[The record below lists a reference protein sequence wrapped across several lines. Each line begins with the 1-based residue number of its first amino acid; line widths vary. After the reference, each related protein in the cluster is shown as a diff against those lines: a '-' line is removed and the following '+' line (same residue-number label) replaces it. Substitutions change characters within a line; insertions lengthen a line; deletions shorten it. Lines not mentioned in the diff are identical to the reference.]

1 MNIRCDHPFHLYHPP
16 AAQYIFPESYLKLY
30 QCFRFNLHSAFG
42 LAAQI
47 AMKKYFPTLKQ
58 SYYHYVLVIHNYR
71 CTNRYVFI
79 DFFCICLRCV
89 DTAVRSVSLINI
101 STKGTSPVCIV
112 NADISIKWHPVIY
125 MGIVSFSHQ
134 IIIGHLRIN
143 RPYTVG
149 WSCTAF
155 DVDISGYN
163 RRIYDALSIHIAP
176 HSLVGNRYFD
186 ISASNIVGIP
196 TFALITVFR
205 LYRSGFSGFDL
216 LDQGIRRFLKPE
228 YRDLDLTV
236 LPTAPSTN
244 ALVREKANQGR
255 PEGCIIIACEQTDGR
270 GRYGR
275 QFFSPVDSGVYLS
288 LLLRPTAYSPQ
299 QATCLTAA
307 AAAAMCQAI
316 EAVTGQQPGIK
327 WVNDIFL
334 HGKKV
339 CGILTEAAVGLET
352 GTLNYMVLGAG
363 VNLYPPAEGFPE
375 EIQSIAGSVLE
386 RSCPEAKNRLVGEF
400 LNRFWD
406 FYSHPECR
414 AYLEDYRARSLAIG
428 RNVTVLSA
436 GKAVSAYAYG
446 IDDDFRLLV
455 RYENGDTEALSYGE
469 IRIQLDESAP

>member
-1 MNIRCDHPFHLYHPP
+1 MTTK
-16 AAQYIFPESYLKLY
+16 EKL
-30 QCFRFNLHSAFG
+30 
-42 LAAQI
+42 LA
-47 AMKKYFPTLKQ
+47 LLED
-58 SYYHYVLVIHNYR
+58 S
-71 CTNRYVFI
+71 
-79 DFFCICLRCV
+79 
-89 DTAVRSVSLINI
+89 
-101 STKGTSPVCIV
+101 KGTFFSGEEIARTLQVSRAAVWKAV
-112 NADISIKWHPVIY
+112 NALREDGYTIDAATNKGYRLSPDSDI
-125 MGIVSFSHQ
+125 
-134 IIIGHLRIN
+134 
-143 RPYTVG
+143 
-149 WSCTAF
+149 
-155 DVDISGYN
+155 
-163 RRIYDALSIHIAP
+163 LSP
-176 HSLVGNRYFD
+176 
-186 ISASNIVGIP
+186 
-196 TFALITVFR
+196 
-205 LYRSGFSGFDL
+205 
-216 LDQGIRRFLKPE
+216 QGIRRFLKPE

-255 PEGCIIIACEQTDGR
+255 PEGCVIIACEQTDGR

-375 EIQSIAGSVLE
+375 EIQPIAGSVLE

-406 FYSHPECR
+406 FYAHPECR
-414 AYLEDYRARSLAIG
+414 TYLEDYRARSLAIG

-469 IRIQLDESAP
+469 IRIQLDADKPLTNTRSTLYF

>member
-1 MNIRCDHPFHLYHPP
+1 MTTK
-16 AAQYIFPESYLKLY
+16 EKL
-30 QCFRFNLHSAFG
+30 
-42 LAAQI
+42 LA
-47 AMKKYFPTLKQ
+47 LLED
-58 SYYHYVLVIHNYR
+58 S
-71 CTNRYVFI
+71 
-79 DFFCICLRCV
+79 
-89 DTAVRSVSLINI
+89 
-101 STKGTSPVCIV
+101 KGT
-112 NADISIKWHPVIY
+112 
-125 MGIVSFSHQ
+125 F
-134 IIIGHLRIN
+134 
-143 RPYTVG
+143 
-149 WSCTAF
+149 
-155 DVDISGYN
+155 
-163 RRIYDALSIHIAP
+163 
-176 HSLVGNRYFD
+176 
-186 ISASNIVGIP
+186 
-196 TFALITVFR
+196 
-205 LYRSGFSGFDL
+205 FSGEEIARTLQVSRAAVWKAVSALREDGYTIDAATNKGYRL
-216 LDQGIRRFLKPE
+216 SPDSDILSPQGIRRFLKPE

-244 ALVREKANQGR
+244 ALVREKANQGC
-255 PEGCIIIACEQTDGR
+255 PEGCIIIACEQTAGR

-316 EAVTGQQPGIK
+316 EEVTGQQPGIK

-363 VNLYPPAEGFPE
+363 VNLYPPVKGFPE

>member
-1 MNIRCDHPFHLYHPP
+1 MTTK
-16 AAQYIFPESYLKLY
+16 EKL
-30 QCFRFNLHSAFG
+30 
-42 LAAQI
+42 LA
-47 AMKKYFPTLKQ
+47 LLED
-58 SYYHYVLVIHNYR
+58 S
-71 CTNRYVFI
+71 
-79 DFFCICLRCV
+79 
-89 DTAVRSVSLINI
+89 
-101 STKGTSPVCIV
+101 KGTFFSGEEIARTLQVSRAAVWKAV
-112 NADISIKWHPVIY
+112 NALREDGYTIDAATNKGYRLSPDSDI
-125 MGIVSFSHQ
+125 
-134 IIIGHLRIN
+134 
-143 RPYTVG
+143 
-149 WSCTAF
+149 
-155 DVDISGYN
+155 
-163 RRIYDALSIHIAP
+163 LSP
-176 HSLVGNRYFD
+176 
-186 ISASNIVGIP
+186 
-196 TFALITVFR
+196 
-205 LYRSGFSGFDL
+205 
-216 LDQGIRRFLKPE
+216 QGIRRFLKPE

-255 PEGCIIIACEQTDGR
+255 PEGCIIIACEQTAGR

-352 GTLNYMVLGAG
+352 GALDYMVLGAG
-363 VNLYPPAEGFPE
+363 VNLYPPVKGFPE
-375 EIQSIAGSVLE
+375 EIQPIAGSVLE

-406 FYSHPECR
+406 FYTHPECR
-414 AYLEDYRARSLAIG
+414 TYLEDYRSRSLAIG
-428 RNVTVLSA
+428 QNVTVLSA
-436 GKAVSAYAYG
+436 GRAVSAYAYG

-469 IRIQLDESAP
+469 IRIQLAESAP

>member
-1 MNIRCDHPFHLYHPP
+1 MTTK
-16 AAQYIFPESYLKLY
+16 EKL
-30 QCFRFNLHSAFG
+30 
-42 LAAQI
+42 LA
-47 AMKKYFPTLKQ
+47 LLED
-58 SYYHYVLVIHNYR
+58 S
-71 CTNRYVFI
+71 
-79 DFFCICLRCV
+79 
-89 DTAVRSVSLINI
+89 
-101 STKGTSPVCIV
+101 KGTFFSGEEIARTLQVSRAAVWKAV
-112 NADISIKWHPVIY
+112 NALREDGYTIDAATNKGYRLSPDSDI
-125 MGIVSFSHQ
+125 
-134 IIIGHLRIN
+134 
-143 RPYTVG
+143 
-149 WSCTAF
+149 
-155 DVDISGYN
+155 
-163 RRIYDALSIHIAP
+163 LSP
-176 HSLVGNRYFD
+176 
-186 ISASNIVGIP
+186 
-196 TFALITVFR
+196 
-205 LYRSGFSGFDL
+205 
-216 LDQGIRRFLKPE
+216 QGIRRFLKPE

-255 PEGCIIIACEQTDGR
+255 PEGCVIVACEQTDGR

-275 QFFSPVDSGVYLS
+275 QFFSPIDSGVYLS

-352 GTLNYMVLGAG
+352 GALDYMVLGAG
-363 VNLYPPAEGFPE
+363 VNLYPPVKGFPE
-375 EIQSIAGSVLE
+375 EIQPIAGSVLE

-406 FYSHPECR
+406 FYTHPECR
-414 AYLEDYRARSLAIG
+414 AYLEDYRSRSLAIG
-428 RNVTVLSA
+428 QNVTVLSA
-436 GKAVSAYAYG
+436 GRAVSAYAYG

-469 IRIQLDESAP
+469 IRIQLAESAP

>member
-1 MNIRCDHPFHLYHPP
+1 MTTK
-16 AAQYIFPESYLKLY
+16 EKL
-30 QCFRFNLHSAFG
+30 
-42 LAAQI
+42 LA
-47 AMKKYFPTLKQ
+47 LLED
-58 SYYHYVLVIHNYR
+58 S
-71 CTNRYVFI
+71 
-79 DFFCICLRCV
+79 
-89 DTAVRSVSLINI
+89 
-101 STKGTSPVCIV
+101 KGTFFSGEEIARTLQVSRAAVWKAV
-112 NADISIKWHPVIY
+112 NALREDGYTIDAATNKGYRLSPDSDI
-125 MGIVSFSHQ
+125 
-134 IIIGHLRIN
+134 
-143 RPYTVG
+143 
-149 WSCTAF
+149 
-155 DVDISGYN
+155 
-163 RRIYDALSIHIAP
+163 LSP
-176 HSLVGNRYFD
+176 
-186 ISASNIVGIP
+186 
-196 TFALITVFR
+196 
-205 LYRSGFSGFDL
+205 
-216 LDQGIRRFLKPE
+216 QGIRRFLKPE

-316 EAVTGQQPGIK
+316 EAVAGQQPGIK

-363 VNLYPPAEGFPE
+363 VNLYPPVKGFPE
-375 EIQSIAGSVLE
+375 EIQPIAGSVLE

-406 FYSHPECR
+406 FYAHPECR
-414 AYLEDYRARSLAIG
+414 TYLEDYRARSLAIG

-469 IRIQLDESAP
+469 IRIQLAESAP

>member
-1 MNIRCDHPFHLYHPP
+1 MTTK
-16 AAQYIFPESYLKLY
+16 EKL
-30 QCFRFNLHSAFG
+30 
-42 LAAQI
+42 LA
-47 AMKKYFPTLKQ
+47 LLED
-58 SYYHYVLVIHNYR
+58 S
-71 CTNRYVFI
+71 
-79 DFFCICLRCV
+79 
-89 DTAVRSVSLINI
+89 
-101 STKGTSPVCIV
+101 KGT
-112 NADISIKWHPVIY
+112 
-125 MGIVSFSHQ
+125 F
-134 IIIGHLRIN
+134 
-143 RPYTVG
+143 
-149 WSCTAF
+149 
-155 DVDISGYN
+155 
-163 RRIYDALSIHIAP
+163 
-176 HSLVGNRYFD
+176 
-186 ISASNIVGIP
+186 
-196 TFALITVFR
+196 
-205 LYRSGFSGFDL
+205 FSGEEIARTLQVSRAAVWKAVSALREDGYTIDAATNKGYRL
-216 LDQGIRRFLKPE
+216 SPDSDILSPQGIRRFLKPE

-270 GRYGR
+270 GRYER

-363 VNLYPPAEGFPE
+363 VNLYPPVKGFPE
-375 EIQSIAGSVLE
+375 EIQPIAGSVLE

-406 FYSHPECR
+406 FYTHPECR
-414 AYLEDYRARSLAIG
+414 AYLEDYRSRSLAIG
-428 RNVTVLSA
+428 QNVTVLSA
-436 GKAVSAYAYG
+436 GRAVSAYAYG

>member
-1 MNIRCDHPFHLYHPP
+1 MTTK
-16 AAQYIFPESYLKLY
+16 EKL
-30 QCFRFNLHSAFG
+30 
-42 LAAQI
+42 LA
-47 AMKKYFPTLKQ
+47 LLED
-58 SYYHYVLVIHNYR
+58 S
-71 CTNRYVFI
+71 
-79 DFFCICLRCV
+79 
-89 DTAVRSVSLINI
+89 
-101 STKGTSPVCIV
+101 KGTFFSGEEIARTLQVSRAAVWKAV
-112 NADISIKWHPVIY
+112 NA
-125 MGIVSFSHQ
+125 
-134 IIIGHLRIN
+134 LREDG
-143 RPYTVG
+143 YTVDAATNKG
-149 WSCTAF
+149 YRLSP
-155 DVDISGYN
+155 DSDI
-163 RRIYDALSIHIAP
+163 LSP
-176 HSLVGNRYFD
+176 
-186 ISASNIVGIP
+186 
-196 TFALITVFR
+196 
-205 LYRSGFSGFDL
+205 
-216 LDQGIRRFLKPE
+216 QGIRRFLKPE

-255 PEGCIIIACEQTDGR
+255 PEGCVIVACEQTDGR

-386 RSCPEAKNRLVGEF
+386 HSCPEAKNRLVGEF

-406 FYSHPECR
+406 FYAHPECR
-414 AYLEDYRARSLAIG
+414 TYLEDYRARSLAIG

-469 IRIQLDESAP
+469 IRIQLAESAP

>member
-1 MNIRCDHPFHLYHPP
+1 MTTK
-16 AAQYIFPESYLKLY
+16 EKL
-30 QCFRFNLHSAFG
+30 
-42 LAAQI
+42 LA
-47 AMKKYFPTLKQ
+47 LLED
-58 SYYHYVLVIHNYR
+58 S
-71 CTNRYVFI
+71 
-79 DFFCICLRCV
+79 
-89 DTAVRSVSLINI
+89 
-101 STKGTSPVCIV
+101 KGTFFSGEEIARTLQVSRAAVWKAV
-112 NADISIKWHPVIY
+112 NALREDGYTIDAATNKGYRLSPDSDI
-125 MGIVSFSHQ
+125 
-134 IIIGHLRIN
+134 
-143 RPYTVG
+143 
-149 WSCTAF
+149 
-155 DVDISGYN
+155 
-163 RRIYDALSIHIAP
+163 LSP
-176 HSLVGNRYFD
+176 
-186 ISASNIVGIP
+186 
-196 TFALITVFR
+196 
-205 LYRSGFSGFDL
+205 
-216 LDQGIRRFLKPE
+216 QGIRRFLKPE

-244 ALVREKANQGR
+244 ALVREKANQGC
-255 PEGCIIIACEQTDGR
+255 PEGCIIIACEQTAGR

-316 EAVTGQQPGIK
+316 EEVTGQQPGIK

-386 RSCPEAKNRLVGEF
+386 HSCPEARNRLVGEF

>member
-1 MNIRCDHPFHLYHPP
+1 M
-16 AAQYIFPESYLKLY
+16 
-30 QCFRFNLHSAFG
+30 
-42 LAAQI
+42 
-47 AMKKYFPTLKQ
+47 T
-58 SYYHYVLVIHNYR
+58 
-71 CTNRYVFI
+71 
-79 DFFCICLRCV
+79 
-89 DTAVRSVSLINI
+89 
-101 STKGTSPVCIV
+101 TKGKLLALLEDSKGTFFSGEEIARTLQVSRAAVWKAV
-112 NADISIKWHPVIY
+112 NA
-125 MGIVSFSHQ
+125 
-134 IIIGHLRIN
+134 LREDG
-143 RPYTVG
+143 YTVDAATNKG
-149 WSCTAF
+149 YRLSP
-155 DVDISGYN
+155 DSDI
-163 RRIYDALSIHIAP
+163 LSP
-176 HSLVGNRYFD
+176 
-186 ISASNIVGIP
+186 
-196 TFALITVFR
+196 
-205 LYRSGFSGFDL
+205 
-216 LDQGIRRFLKPE
+216 QGIRRFLKPE

-244 ALVREKANQGR
+244 ALVREKANQGC

-386 RSCPEAKNRLVGEF
+386 RSCPEAKKRLVGEF

-406 FYSHPECR
+406 FYAHPECR
-414 AYLEDYRARSLAIG
+414 TYLEDYRARSLAIG

-469 IRIQLDESAP
+469 IRIQLAESAP

>member
-1 MNIRCDHPFHLYHPP
+1 MTTKEKLLALLEENRGTFFSGEEIARALQVSR
-16 AAQYIFPESYLKLY
+16 AAVWK
-30 QCFRFNLHSAFG
+30 A
-42 LAAQI
+42 
-47 AMKKYFPTLKQ
+47 
-58 SYYHYVLVIHNYR
+58 
-71 CTNRYVFI
+71 
-79 DFFCICLRCV
+79 
-89 DTAVRSVSLINI
+89 
-101 STKGTSPVCIV
+101 V
-112 NADISIKWHPVIY
+112 NALREDGYTIDAATNKGYRLSPDSDI
-125 MGIVSFSHQ
+125 
-134 IIIGHLRIN
+134 
-143 RPYTVG
+143 
-149 WSCTAF
+149 
-155 DVDISGYN
+155 
-163 RRIYDALSIHIAP
+163 LSP
-176 HSLVGNRYFD
+176 
-186 ISASNIVGIP
+186 
-196 TFALITVFR
+196 
-205 LYRSGFSGFDL
+205 
-216 LDQGIRRFLKPE
+216 QGIRRFLKPE

-244 ALVREKANQGR
+244 ALVREKANQGC
-255 PEGCIIIACEQTDGR
+255 PEGCVIIACEQTAGR

-352 GTLNYMVLGAG
+352 GALDYMVLGAG

-386 RSCPEAKNRLVGEF
+386 HSCPEAKNRLVGEF
-400 LNRFWD
+400 LSRFLD

-436 GKAVSAYAYG
+436 GRAVSAYAYG
-446 IDDDFRLLV
+446 IDDDFCLLV
-455 RYENGDTEALSYGE
+455 RYENGKTEALSYGE
-469 IRIQLDESAP
+469 IRIQLGADTP

>member
-1 MNIRCDHPFHLYHPP
+1 MTTK
-16 AAQYIFPESYLKLY
+16 EKL
-30 QCFRFNLHSAFG
+30 
-42 LAAQI
+42 LA
-47 AMKKYFPTLKQ
+47 LLED
-58 SYYHYVLVIHNYR
+58 S
-71 CTNRYVFI
+71 
-79 DFFCICLRCV
+79 
-89 DTAVRSVSLINI
+89 
-101 STKGTSPVCIV
+101 KGTFFSGEEIARTLQVSRAAVWKAV
-112 NADISIKWHPVIY
+112 NALREDGYTIDAATNKGYRLSPDSDI
-125 MGIVSFSHQ
+125 
-134 IIIGHLRIN
+134 
-143 RPYTVG
+143 
-149 WSCTAF
+149 
-155 DVDISGYN
+155 
-163 RRIYDALSIHIAP
+163 LSP
-176 HSLVGNRYFD
+176 
-186 ISASNIVGIP
+186 
-196 TFALITVFR
+196 
-205 LYRSGFSGFDL
+205 
-216 LDQGIRRFLKPE
+216 QGIRRFLKPE

-255 PEGCIIIACEQTDGR
+255 PEGCVIVACEQTDGR

-275 QFFSPVDSGVYLS
+275 QFFSPIDSGVYLS

-363 VNLYPPAEGFPE
+363 VNLYPPVKGFPE
-375 EIQSIAGSVLE
+375 EIQPIAGSVLE

-406 FYSHPECR
+406 FYTHPECR
-414 AYLEDYRARSLAIG
+414 TYLEDYRSRSLAIG
-428 RNVTVLSA
+428 QNVTVLSA
-436 GKAVSAYAYG
+436 GRAVSAYAYG

-469 IRIQLDESAP
+469 IRIQLAESAP

>member
-1 MNIRCDHPFHLYHPP
+1 MTTK
-16 AAQYIFPESYLKLY
+16 EKL
-30 QCFRFNLHSAFG
+30 
-42 LAAQI
+42 LA
-47 AMKKYFPTLKQ
+47 LLED
-58 SYYHYVLVIHNYR
+58 S
-71 CTNRYVFI
+71 
-79 DFFCICLRCV
+79 
-89 DTAVRSVSLINI
+89 
-101 STKGTSPVCIV
+101 KGT
-112 NADISIKWHPVIY
+112 
-125 MGIVSFSHQ
+125 F
-134 IIIGHLRIN
+134 
-143 RPYTVG
+143 
-149 WSCTAF
+149 
-155 DVDISGYN
+155 
-163 RRIYDALSIHIAP
+163 
-176 HSLVGNRYFD
+176 
-186 ISASNIVGIP
+186 
-196 TFALITVFR
+196 
-205 LYRSGFSGFDL
+205 FSGEEIARTLQVSRAAVWKAVSALREDGYTIDAATNKGYRL
-216 LDQGIRRFLKPE
+216 SPDSDILSPQGIRRFLKPE

-255 PEGCIIIACEQTDGR
+255 PEGCVIVACEQTDGR

-275 QFFSPVDSGVYLS
+275 QFFSPIDSGVYLS

-375 EIQSIAGSVLE
+375 EIQPIAGSVLE

-406 FYSHPECR
+406 FYTHPECR
-414 AYLEDYRARSLAIG
+414 TYLEDYRSRSLAIG
-428 RNVTVLSA
+428 QNVTVLSA
-436 GKAVSAYAYG
+436 GRAVSAYAYG

-469 IRIQLDESAP
+469 IRIQLAESAP

>member
-1 MNIRCDHPFHLYHPP
+1 MTTK
-16 AAQYIFPESYLKLY
+16 EKL
-30 QCFRFNLHSAFG
+30 
-42 LAAQI
+42 LA
-47 AMKKYFPTLKQ
+47 LLED
-58 SYYHYVLVIHNYR
+58 S
-71 CTNRYVFI
+71 
-79 DFFCICLRCV
+79 
-89 DTAVRSVSLINI
+89 
-101 STKGTSPVCIV
+101 KGTFFSGEEIARTLQVSRAAVWKAV
-112 NADISIKWHPVIY
+112 NALREDGYTIDAATNKGYRLSPDSDI
-125 MGIVSFSHQ
+125 
-134 IIIGHLRIN
+134 
-143 RPYTVG
+143 
-149 WSCTAF
+149 
-155 DVDISGYN
+155 
-163 RRIYDALSIHIAP
+163 LSP
-176 HSLVGNRYFD
+176 
-186 ISASNIVGIP
+186 
-196 TFALITVFR
+196 
-205 LYRSGFSGFDL
+205 
-216 LDQGIRRFLKPE
+216 QGIRRFLKPE

-244 ALVREKANQGR
+244 ALVREKANQGC
-255 PEGCIIIACEQTDGR
+255 PEGCVIVACEQTAGR

-406 FYSHPECR
+406 FYTHPECR
-414 AYLEDYRARSLAIG
+414 TYLEDYRSRSLAVG
-428 RNVTVLSA
+428 RRVTVLSN
-436 GKAVSAYAYG
+436 GQAVSAYAYG

-455 RYENGDTEALSYGE
+455 RYDSGKTEALSYGE

>member
-1 MNIRCDHPFHLYHPP
+1 MTTK
-16 AAQYIFPESYLKLY
+16 EKL
-30 QCFRFNLHSAFG
+30 
-42 LAAQI
+42 LA
-47 AMKKYFPTLKQ
+47 LLED
-58 SYYHYVLVIHNYR
+58 S
-71 CTNRYVFI
+71 
-79 DFFCICLRCV
+79 
-89 DTAVRSVSLINI
+89 
-101 STKGTSPVCIV
+101 KGTFFSGEEIARTLQVSRAAVWKAV
-112 NADISIKWHPVIY
+112 NALREDGYTIDAATNKGYRLSPDSDI
-125 MGIVSFSHQ
+125 
-134 IIIGHLRIN
+134 
-143 RPYTVG
+143 
-149 WSCTAF
+149 
-155 DVDISGYN
+155 
-163 RRIYDALSIHIAP
+163 LSP
-176 HSLVGNRYFD
+176 
-186 ISASNIVGIP
+186 
-196 TFALITVFR
+196 
-205 LYRSGFSGFDL
+205 
-216 LDQGIRRFLKPE
+216 QGIRRFLKPE

-255 PEGCIIIACEQTDGR
+255 PEGCVIVACEQTAGR

-406 FYSHPECR
+406 FYAHPECR
-414 AYLEDYRARSLAIG
+414 TYLEDYRARSLAIG

-469 IRIQLDESAP
+469 IRIQLAESAP

>member
-1 MNIRCDHPFHLYHPP
+1 MTTK
-16 AAQYIFPESYLKLY
+16 EKL
-30 QCFRFNLHSAFG
+30 
-42 LAAQI
+42 LA
-47 AMKKYFPTLKQ
+47 LLED
-58 SYYHYVLVIHNYR
+58 S
-71 CTNRYVFI
+71 
-79 DFFCICLRCV
+79 
-89 DTAVRSVSLINI
+89 
-101 STKGTSPVCIV
+101 KGTFFSGEEIARTLQVSRAAVWKAV
-112 NADISIKWHPVIY
+112 NALREDGYTIDAATNKGYRLSPDSDI
-125 MGIVSFSHQ
+125 
-134 IIIGHLRIN
+134 
-143 RPYTVG
+143 
-149 WSCTAF
+149 
-155 DVDISGYN
+155 
-163 RRIYDALSIHIAP
+163 LSP
-176 HSLVGNRYFD
+176 
-186 ISASNIVGIP
+186 
-196 TFALITVFR
+196 
-205 LYRSGFSGFDL
+205 
-216 LDQGIRRFLKPE
+216 QGIRRFLKPE

-244 ALVREKANQGR
+244 ALVREKANQGC
-255 PEGCIIIACEQTDGR
+255 PEGCVIVACEQTDGR

-386 RSCPEAKNRLVGEF
+386 HSCPEAKNRLVGEF

-428 RNVTVLSA
+428 QNVTVLSA
-436 GKAVSAYAYG
+436 GQKVSAYAYG

-455 RYENGDTEALSYGE
+455 RYGNGETEALSYGE
-469 IRIQLDESAP
+469 IRIQLDADTT

>member
-1 MNIRCDHPFHLYHPP
+1 MTTK
-16 AAQYIFPESYLKLY
+16 EKL
-30 QCFRFNLHSAFG
+30 
-42 LAAQI
+42 LA
-47 AMKKYFPTLKQ
+47 LLED
-58 SYYHYVLVIHNYR
+58 S
-71 CTNRYVFI
+71 
-79 DFFCICLRCV
+79 
-89 DTAVRSVSLINI
+89 
-101 STKGTSPVCIV
+101 KGTFFSGEEIARTLQVSRAAVWKAV
-112 NADISIKWHPVIY
+112 NALREDGYIVDAATNKGYRLSPDSDI
-125 MGIVSFSHQ
+125 
-134 IIIGHLRIN
+134 
-143 RPYTVG
+143 
-149 WSCTAF
+149 
-155 DVDISGYN
+155 
-163 RRIYDALSIHIAP
+163 LSP
-176 HSLVGNRYFD
+176 
-186 ISASNIVGIP
+186 
-196 TFALITVFR
+196 
-205 LYRSGFSGFDL
+205 
-216 LDQGIRRFLKPE
+216 QGIRRFLKPE

-334 HGKKV
+334 RGKKV

-363 VNLYPPAEGFPE
+363 VNLYPPVKGFPE
-375 EIQSIAGSVLE
+375 EIQPIAGSVLE

-400 LNRFWD
+400 LNRFWE
-406 FYSHPECR
+406 FYTHPER
-414 AYLEDYRARSLAIG
+414 KEYLEDYRTRSLAIG

>member
-1 MNIRCDHPFHLYHPP
+1 MTTK
-16 AAQYIFPESYLKLY
+16 EKL
-30 QCFRFNLHSAFG
+30 
-42 LAAQI
+42 LA
-47 AMKKYFPTLKQ
+47 LLED
-58 SYYHYVLVIHNYR
+58 S
-71 CTNRYVFI
+71 
-79 DFFCICLRCV
+79 
-89 DTAVRSVSLINI
+89 
-101 STKGTSPVCIV
+101 KGTFFSGEEIARTLQVSRAAVWKAV
-112 NADISIKWHPVIY
+112 NA
-125 MGIVSFSHQ
+125 
-134 IIIGHLRIN
+134 LREDG
-143 RPYTVG
+143 YTVDAATNKG
-149 WSCTAF
+149 YRLSP
-155 DVDISGYN
+155 DSDI
-163 RRIYDALSIHIAP
+163 LSP
-176 HSLVGNRYFD
+176 
-186 ISASNIVGIP
+186 
-196 TFALITVFR
+196 
-205 LYRSGFSGFDL
+205 
-216 LDQGIRRFLKPE
+216 QGIRRFLKPE

-255 PEGCIIIACEQTDGR
+255 PEGCVIVACEQTDGR

-375 EIQSIAGSVLE
+375 EIQPIAGSVLE

-406 FYSHPECR
+406 FYTHPECR
-414 AYLEDYRARSLAIG
+414 TYLEDYRSRSLAIG
-428 RNVTVLSA
+428 QNVTVLSA
-436 GKAVSAYAYG
+436 GRAVSAYAYG

-469 IRIQLDESAP
+469 IRIQLAESAP

>member
-1 MNIRCDHPFHLYHPP
+1 MTTK
-16 AAQYIFPESYLKLY
+16 EKL
-30 QCFRFNLHSAFG
+30 
-42 LAAQI
+42 LA
-47 AMKKYFPTLKQ
+47 LLED
-58 SYYHYVLVIHNYR
+58 S
-71 CTNRYVFI
+71 
-79 DFFCICLRCV
+79 
-89 DTAVRSVSLINI
+89 
-101 STKGTSPVCIV
+101 KGT
-112 NADISIKWHPVIY
+112 
-125 MGIVSFSHQ
+125 F
-134 IIIGHLRIN
+134 
-143 RPYTVG
+143 
-149 WSCTAF
+149 
-155 DVDISGYN
+155 
-163 RRIYDALSIHIAP
+163 
-176 HSLVGNRYFD
+176 
-186 ISASNIVGIP
+186 
-196 TFALITVFR
+196 
-205 LYRSGFSGFDL
+205 FSGEEIARTLQVSRAAVWKAVSALREDGYTIDAATNKGYRL
-216 LDQGIRRFLKPE
+216 SPDSDILSPQGIRRFLKPE

-244 ALVREKANQGR
+244 ALVREKANQGC
-255 PEGCIIIACEQTDGR
+255 PEGCVIVACEQTDGR

-334 HGKKV
+334 RGKKV

-363 VNLYPPAEGFPE
+363 LNLYPPAEGFPE

-469 IRIQLDESAP
+469 IRIQLAESAP

>member
-1 MNIRCDHPFHLYHPP
+1 MTTK
-16 AAQYIFPESYLKLY
+16 EKL
-30 QCFRFNLHSAFG
+30 
-42 LAAQI
+42 LA
-47 AMKKYFPTLKQ
+47 LLED
-58 SYYHYVLVIHNYR
+58 S
-71 CTNRYVFI
+71 
-79 DFFCICLRCV
+79 
-89 DTAVRSVSLINI
+89 
-101 STKGTSPVCIV
+101 KGTFFSGEEIARTLQVSRAAVWKAV
-112 NADISIKWHPVIY
+112 NALREDGYTIDAATNKGYRLSPDSDI
-125 MGIVSFSHQ
+125 
-134 IIIGHLRIN
+134 
-143 RPYTVG
+143 
-149 WSCTAF
+149 
-155 DVDISGYN
+155 
-163 RRIYDALSIHIAP
+163 LSP
-176 HSLVGNRYFD
+176 
-186 ISASNIVGIP
+186 
-196 TFALITVFR
+196 
-205 LYRSGFSGFDL
+205 
-216 LDQGIRRFLKPE
+216 QGIRRFLKPE

-255 PEGCIIIACEQTDGR
+255 PEGCVIVACEQTAGR

-363 VNLYPPAEGFPE
+363 LNLYPPAEGFPE

>member
-1 MNIRCDHPFHLYHPP
+1 MTTK
-16 AAQYIFPESYLKLY
+16 EKL
-30 QCFRFNLHSAFG
+30 
-42 LAAQI
+42 LA
-47 AMKKYFPTLKQ
+47 LLED
-58 SYYHYVLVIHNYR
+58 S
-71 CTNRYVFI
+71 
-79 DFFCICLRCV
+79 
-89 DTAVRSVSLINI
+89 
-101 STKGTSPVCIV
+101 KGTFFSGEEIARTLQVSRAAVWKAV
-112 NADISIKWHPVIY
+112 NALREDGYTIDAATNKGYRLSPDSDI
-125 MGIVSFSHQ
+125 
-134 IIIGHLRIN
+134 
-143 RPYTVG
+143 
-149 WSCTAF
+149 
-155 DVDISGYN
+155 
-163 RRIYDALSIHIAP
+163 LSP
-176 HSLVGNRYFD
+176 
-186 ISASNIVGIP
+186 
-196 TFALITVFR
+196 
-205 LYRSGFSGFDL
+205 
-216 LDQGIRRFLKPE
+216 QGIRRFLKPE

-244 ALVREKANQGR
+244 ALVREKANQGC

-363 VNLYPPAEGFPE
+363 VNLYPPVKGFPE
-375 EIQSIAGSVLE
+375 EIQPIAGSVLE

-406 FYSHPECR
+406 FYTHPECR
-414 AYLEDYRARSLAIG
+414 TYLEDYRSRSLAIG
-428 RNVTVLSA
+428 QNVTVLSA

>member
-1 MNIRCDHPFHLYHPP
+1 MTTK
-16 AAQYIFPESYLKLY
+16 EKL
-30 QCFRFNLHSAFG
+30 
-42 LAAQI
+42 LA
-47 AMKKYFPTLKQ
+47 LLED
-58 SYYHYVLVIHNYR
+58 S
-71 CTNRYVFI
+71 
-79 DFFCICLRCV
+79 
-89 DTAVRSVSLINI
+89 
-101 STKGTSPVCIV
+101 KGTFFSGEEIARTLQVSRAAVWKAV
-112 NADISIKWHPVIY
+112 NALREDGYTIDAATNKGYRLSPDSDI
-125 MGIVSFSHQ
+125 
-134 IIIGHLRIN
+134 
-143 RPYTVG
+143 
-149 WSCTAF
+149 
-155 DVDISGYN
+155 
-163 RRIYDALSIHIAP
+163 LSP
-176 HSLVGNRYFD
+176 
-186 ISASNIVGIP
+186 
-196 TFALITVFR
+196 
-205 LYRSGFSGFDL
+205 
-216 LDQGIRRFLKPE
+216 QGIRRFLKPE

-244 ALVREKANQGR
+244 ALVREKANQGC
-255 PEGCIIIACEQTDGR
+255 PEGCIIIACEQTAGR

-352 GTLNYMVLGAG
+352 GALDYMVLGAG
-363 VNLYPPAEGFPE
+363 VNLYPPVKGFPE
-375 EIQSIAGSVLE
+375 EIQPIAGSVLE

-406 FYSHPECR
+406 FYTHPECR
-414 AYLEDYRARSLAIG
+414 TYLEDYRSRSLAIG
-428 RNVTVLSA
+428 QNVTVLSA
-436 GKAVSAYAYG
+436 GRAVSAYAYG

-469 IRIQLDESAP
+469 IRIQLAESAP

>member
-1 MNIRCDHPFHLYHPP
+1 MTTK
-16 AAQYIFPESYLKLY
+16 EKL
-30 QCFRFNLHSAFG
+30 
-42 LAAQI
+42 LA
-47 AMKKYFPTLKQ
+47 LLED
-58 SYYHYVLVIHNYR
+58 S
-71 CTNRYVFI
+71 
-79 DFFCICLRCV
+79 
-89 DTAVRSVSLINI
+89 
-101 STKGTSPVCIV
+101 KGTFFSGEEIARTLQVSRAAVWKAV
-112 NADISIKWHPVIY
+112 NALREDGYTIDAATNKGYRLSPDSDI
-125 MGIVSFSHQ
+125 
-134 IIIGHLRIN
+134 
-143 RPYTVG
+143 
-149 WSCTAF
+149 
-155 DVDISGYN
+155 
-163 RRIYDALSIHIAP
+163 LSP
-176 HSLVGNRYFD
+176 
-186 ISASNIVGIP
+186 
-196 TFALITVFR
+196 
-205 LYRSGFSGFDL
+205 
-216 LDQGIRRFLKPE
+216 QGIRRFLKPE

-244 ALVREKANQGR
+244 ALVREKANQGC
-255 PEGCIIIACEQTDGR
+255 PEGCVIVACEQTDGR

-386 RSCPEAKNRLVGEF
+386 HSCPEAKNRLVGEF

-414 AYLEDYRARSLAIG
+414 TYLEDYRARSLAIG

-469 IRIQLDESAP
+469 IRIQLAESAP

>member
-1 MNIRCDHPFHLYHPP
+1 MTTK
-16 AAQYIFPESYLKLY
+16 EKL
-30 QCFRFNLHSAFG
+30 
-42 LAAQI
+42 LA
-47 AMKKYFPTLKQ
+47 LLED
-58 SYYHYVLVIHNYR
+58 S
-71 CTNRYVFI
+71 
-79 DFFCICLRCV
+79 
-89 DTAVRSVSLINI
+89 
-101 STKGTSPVCIV
+101 KGTFFSGEEIARTLQVSRAAVWKAV
-112 NADISIKWHPVIY
+112 NALREDGYTIDAATNKGYRLSPDSDI
-125 MGIVSFSHQ
+125 
-134 IIIGHLRIN
+134 
-143 RPYTVG
+143 
-149 WSCTAF
+149 
-155 DVDISGYN
+155 
-163 RRIYDALSIHIAP
+163 LSP
-176 HSLVGNRYFD
+176 
-186 ISASNIVGIP
+186 
-196 TFALITVFR
+196 
-205 LYRSGFSGFDL
+205 
-216 LDQGIRRFLKPE
+216 QGIRRFLKPE

-244 ALVREKANQGR
+244 ALVREKANQGC

-386 RSCPEAKNRLVGEF
+386 HSCPEAKNRLVGEF

-436 GKAVSAYAYG
+436 GKAVSVYAYG

>member
-1 MNIRCDHPFHLYHPP
+1 VTTK
-16 AAQYIFPESYLKLY
+16 EKL
-30 QCFRFNLHSAFG
+30 
-42 LAAQI
+42 LA
-47 AMKKYFPTLKQ
+47 LLED
-58 SYYHYVLVIHNYR
+58 S
-71 CTNRYVFI
+71 
-79 DFFCICLRCV
+79 
-89 DTAVRSVSLINI
+89 
-101 STKGTSPVCIV
+101 KGT
-112 NADISIKWHPVIY
+112 
-125 MGIVSFSHQ
+125 F
-134 IIIGHLRIN
+134 
-143 RPYTVG
+143 
-149 WSCTAF
+149 
-155 DVDISGYN
+155 
-163 RRIYDALSIHIAP
+163 
-176 HSLVGNRYFD
+176 
-186 ISASNIVGIP
+186 
-196 TFALITVFR
+196 
-205 LYRSGFSGFDL
+205 FSGEEIARTLQVSRAAVWKAVSALREDGYTIDAATNKGYRL
-216 LDQGIRRFLKPE
+216 SPDSDILSPQGIRRFLKPE

-244 ALVREKANQGR
+244 ALVREKANQGC
-255 PEGCIIIACEQTDGR
+255 PEGCIIIACEQTAGR

-316 EAVTGQQPGIK
+316 EEVTGQQPGIK

-375 EIQSIAGSVLE
+375 EIQPIAGSVLE

-406 FYSHPECR
+406 FYTHPECR
-414 AYLEDYRARSLAIG
+414 TYLEDYRSRSLAIG
-428 RNVTVLSA
+428 QNVTVLSA
-436 GKAVSAYAYG
+436 GRAVSAYAYG

-455 RYENGDTEALSYGE
+455 RYDSGKTEALSYGE
-469 IRIQLDESAP
+469 IRIQLAESVP

>member
-1 MNIRCDHPFHLYHPP
+1 MTTK
-16 AAQYIFPESYLKLY
+16 EKL
-30 QCFRFNLHSAFG
+30 
-42 LAAQI
+42 LA
-47 AMKKYFPTLKQ
+47 LLED
-58 SYYHYVLVIHNYR
+58 S
-71 CTNRYVFI
+71 
-79 DFFCICLRCV
+79 
-89 DTAVRSVSLINI
+89 
-101 STKGTSPVCIV
+101 KGTFFSGEEIARTLQVSRAAVWKAV
-112 NADISIKWHPVIY
+112 NALREDGYTIDAATNKGYRLSPDSDI
-125 MGIVSFSHQ
+125 
-134 IIIGHLRIN
+134 
-143 RPYTVG
+143 
-149 WSCTAF
+149 
-155 DVDISGYN
+155 
-163 RRIYDALSIHIAP
+163 LSP
-176 HSLVGNRYFD
+176 
-186 ISASNIVGIP
+186 
-196 TFALITVFR
+196 
-205 LYRSGFSGFDL
+205 
-216 LDQGIRRFLKPE
+216 QGIRRFLKPE

-255 PEGCIIIACEQTDGR
+255 PEGCVIVACEQTDGR

-275 QFFSPVDSGVYLS
+275 QFFSPIDSGVYLS

-375 EIQSIAGSVLE
+375 EIQPIAGSVLE

-406 FYSHPECR
+406 FYTHPECR
-414 AYLEDYRARSLAIG
+414 TYLEDYRARSLAIG
-428 RNVTVLSA
+428 RNVTVLSN
-436 GKAVSAYAYG
+436 GQAVSAYAYG

-455 RYENGDTEALSYGE
+455 RYDSGKTEALSYGE
-469 IRIQLDESAP
+469 IRIQLAESAP